1 MKYEP
6 GTRVKPS
13 WTWKHVYGHV
23 KKQPLIKKNGI
34 TILKLNSNKSR

>member
-23 KKQPLIKKNGI
+23 KKQPLIKKKWHYN
-34 TILKLNSNKSR
+34 LKIKQQ

>member
-13 WTWKHVYGHV
+13 WTGKHVYGHV
-23 KKQPLIKKNGI
+23 KKAAANKKKWHYNLKIKQQ
-34 TILKLNSNKSR
+34 